1 MKKFGYLEDGYS
13 IEDILCNEEK
23 EWGELS
29 AEDKLRVLAV
39 LYLKNDWSALE
50 QTMSAD
56 WEEEIINAIKE
67 LLDMDVSE
75 LLESEGV
82 LEEYKASR
90 SQPRLVCLDY

>member
-13 IEDILCNEEK
+13 IEDILVNEEK
-23 EWGELS
+23 EWGELP